1 MTCARRP
8 RRMDLSARALRR
20 SGLHRLSGA
29 SLDPRGYSAKARYIT
44 VRVFPF
50 WSLVFFGL
58 MLDHCRSPYIL
69 LPRRCPLPR
78 RCMDLDP
85 EVSSQLASLPQ
96 VSVVDPTPRTQTLN
110 MFSPPTTSFPVIFS
124 GTGAIPP
131 ASAVNYVPWAIV
143 GFIFQYFIRRR
154 HFSWWTKYNCESS
167 VLVFS

>member
-1 MTCARRP
+1 
-8 RRMDLSARALRR
+8 
-20 SGLHRLSGA
+20 
-29 SLDPRGYSAKARYIT
+29 
-44 VRVFPF
+44 
-50 WSLVFFGL
+50 

-143 GFIFQYFIRRR
+143 GFIFQ
-154 HFSWWTKYNCESS
+154 
-167 VLVFS
+167 